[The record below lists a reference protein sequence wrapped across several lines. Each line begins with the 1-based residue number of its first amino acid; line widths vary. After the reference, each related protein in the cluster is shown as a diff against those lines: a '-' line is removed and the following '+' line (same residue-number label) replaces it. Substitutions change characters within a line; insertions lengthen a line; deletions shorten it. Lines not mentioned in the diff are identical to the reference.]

1 MTLKQDFTDSIVQ
14 LSKQTKNEE
23 KNISVPKIPK
33 RVGSHSFSA
42 QFTSL
47 HSHTHMNNP
56 GIHSRKR
63 TNMKSAACGP
73 VIITL
78 DTAAARSRPVLN
90 TVFVLSRAAGKR

>member
-33 RVGSHSFSA
+33 RVGSHTVLVHSSHP
-42 QFTSL
+42 FTPT
-47 HSHTHMNNP
+47 HTNNP